1 MSSGVLFLLMGLF
14 CVGFIVLAVVSYV
27 GIFKR
32 FRGFMGMVKEKQTN
46 WDAFAARTGLQ
57 WELKTTAVTPNPVQ
71 DKMFGADLA
80 NKTGRLLGNYRG
92 YPVVVEN
99 QTRNHYAAASMMV
112 TNQTYFT
119 GFRLTIQNPA
129 GLQVKMRKENQFI
142 VEPQDV
148 GNRLLHGSAV
158 VGRLFKIPVRFWIVI
173 QGPELSF
180 VQDGVEQDPDR
191 LYNTLEAL
199 CELADSVRAYQ

>member
-1 MSSGVLFLLMGLF
+1 MGLF

-32 FRGFMGMVKEKQTN
+32 FRGFMGMVKEKQSN

-57 WELKTTAVTPNPVQ
+57 WELKTSVATPNPVQ

-80 NKTGRLLGNYRG
+80 NKTGRLIGNYRG

-99 QTRNHYAAASMMV
+99 QTRNHYSAASMMV

-119 GFRLTIQNPA
+119 GFHLTIQNPA
-129 GLQVKMRKENQFI
+129 GLQVNMRKENQFI

-148 GNRLLHGSAV
+148 GNHLLHGSAV

-180 VQDGVEQDPDR
+180 VQDGVEQNPD
-191 LYNTLEAL
+191 LLGNTLEAL
-199 CELADSVRAYQ
+199 CELADSVRVYQ